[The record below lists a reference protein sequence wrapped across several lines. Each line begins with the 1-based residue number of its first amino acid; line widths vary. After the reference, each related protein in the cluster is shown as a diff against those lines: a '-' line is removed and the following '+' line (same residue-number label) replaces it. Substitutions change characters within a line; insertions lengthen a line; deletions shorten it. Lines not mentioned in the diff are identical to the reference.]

1 MMWRYKVVGGRVC
14 LMEEESLKIEGD
26 QEREREKAD
35 EVREGEGGI
44 KTWVGQRQKPR
55 KFVGSVVS

>member
-1 MMWRYKVVGGRVC
+1 MMWRYKVVRGRVC
-14 LMEEESLKIEGD
+14 LMEEESLKI
-26 QEREREKAD
+26 EREKAD

-55 KFVGSVVS
+55 KFVGSVVP